1 MIESINDLETI
12 KTLWK
17 PYTKEVGPIF
27 KDYIE
32 KYPFFCYRINNEIVG
47 LINYEIHDR
56 LREVEV
62 GVLFVDNEYRGLG
75 ISTKLMYYV
84 YKEVESLIKTLGY
97 KFVVK
102 AYQGLPNN
110 AMYEHLSTDHYDY
123 GGPKG
128 KPYYKY
134 VLVIDKIERSAN
146 KW

>member
-32 KYPFFCYRINNEIVG
+32 KYPFFCYKIDNEIVG

-62 GVLFVDNEYRGLG
+62 GILFVDSNHRSLG
-75 ISTKLMYYV
+75 ISTKLMYHV
-84 YKEVESLIKTLGY
+84 FKETESLVKTLGY

-110 AMYEHLSTDHYDY
+110 AMYEHLSIDHYPY
-123 GGPKG
+123 GGPKD
-128 KPYYKY
+128 KPYFKY
-134 VLVIDKIERSAN
+134 ILDIDKIERSAN
-146 KW
+146 K